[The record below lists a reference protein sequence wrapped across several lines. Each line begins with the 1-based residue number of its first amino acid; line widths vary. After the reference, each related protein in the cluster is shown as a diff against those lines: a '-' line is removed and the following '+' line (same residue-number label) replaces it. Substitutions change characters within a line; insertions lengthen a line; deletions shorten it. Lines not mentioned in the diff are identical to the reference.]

1 MTLSIRSKE
10 SVKTALAMT
19 IAYGIALA
27 MDWDNPSWAGVA
39 VAVISLATVGQS
51 LNKGA
56 LRMLGTLVAV
66 VVALTIIA
74 LFPQDRWLFA
84 LLLSV
89 WVGFCTYMMGGGKH
103 QYFWLVGGF
112 VAVIISVQAGSSS
125 IDAFDIAERVNR
137 T

>member
-1 MTLSIRSKE
+1 MTLSIRFKE

-19 IAYGIALA
+19 IAYGVALA

-51 LNKGA
+51 LNKGV
-56 LRMLGTLVAV
+56 LRIFGTLVAV

-74 LFPQDRWLFA
+74 LFPQDRWLFT

-89 WVGFCTYMMGGGKH
+89 WVGFCT
-103 QYFWLVGGF
+103 
-112 VAVIISVQAGSSS
+112 S
-125 IDAFDIAERVNR
+125 
-137 T
+137 